1 MILVYFL
8 CACII
13 IGLIYKATRQ
23 EKIFDL
29 TFIFLVAQAMFL
41 LYTILRKNS
50 TETGIFTYDSLGI
63 LFFGVLVLV
72 AFAVFYHSKKY
83 LDREDV
89 KQTGLYNIAFVSLC
103 ASITGAYFSN
113 NVTATWVLI
122 EATTLGSAVLIY
134 HRRTERALEAAWK
147 YVFVCSIG
155 ILIAYLGILFLSTVL
170 KNHHGNMSFGSLSEA
185 IPTAN
190 PLYLKLAFVLVL
202 TGYSCKM
209 EYFPLYP
216 IGIDANHVTP
226 TPMSAFFS
234 TAMVNLGFVSIFRIY
249 SLLFDSP
256 IFSWAQ
262 NVMFVAGFTSLL
274 VAAVYI
280 AQVEHCKRLLAY
292 STVENMGIALL
303 ILSTGEI
310 GAFYAIFHVLMHSF
324 VKSTAFMR
332 LSVIGKTYG
341 SYKLENLGGYRQIS
355 PKGSLILILC
365 LLGLTAIPPSALF
378 ISEIYVF
385 SALSKNIIA
394 LILLIPIIC
403 IILYFLCTKL
413 LKIVYGDKPEN
424 IVFEKEDKLTLWIQF
439 VLLAIFFF
447 FGMYQPQWLTDMIL
461 ECKQDIFV
469 TLWR

>member
-13 IGLIYKATRQ
+13 IGLIYKETEQ
-23 EKIFDL
+23 KKIFNL
-29 TFIFLVAQAMFL
+29 AFAFLVAQVLFL
-41 LYTILRKNS
+41 IYTVFNRNS
-50 TETGIFTYDSLGI
+50 TEVGIFKYDSLGI
-63 LFFGVLVLV
+63 LFFGTLVIISL
-72 AFAVFYHSKKY
+72 AVFYHSKKY
-83 LDREDV
+83 LDKEDS
-89 KQTGLYNIAFVSLC
+89 KQTRLYNIAFVSLC

-122 EATTLGSAVLIY
+122 EATTLGSALLIY

-155 ILIAYLGILFLSTVL
+155 ILIAYLGILFLSIVL
-170 KNHHGNMSFGSLSEA
+170 KNQHSNMSFDSLAEA
-185 IPTAN
+185 IPAAN

-226 TPMSAFFS
+226 APMSAFFS

-249 SLLFDSP
+249 RLLFDSP
-256 IFSWAQ
+256 IFPWAQ
-262 NVMFVAGFTSLL
+262 NVMLVAGFISVL
-274 VAAVYI
+274 VAALYI

-303 ILSTGEI
+303 ILSTGQA
-310 GAFYAIFHVLMHSF
+310 GMGYAVFHVLMHSF
-324 VKSTAFMR
+324 VKSTAFLR
-332 LSVIGKTYG
+332 LSVIGKTFG
-341 SYKLENLGGYRQIS
+341 GYKLENLGGYGQIS

-378 ISEIYVF
+378 ISEMYVF
-385 SALSKNIIA
+385 AALSKNIIV
-394 LILLIPIIC
+394 LILLVPIIC
-403 IILYFLCTKL
+403 VILYFLCFKL
-413 LKIVYGDKPEN
+413 LKIVYGEKPEN
-424 IVFEKEDKLTLWIQF
+424 PAPLKKENEFAVWIQF
-439 VLLAIFFF
+439 ALLAIFFF
-447 FGMYQPQWLTDMIL
+447 FGIYQPQWLMNMIF
-461 ECKQDIFV
+461 E
-469 TLWR
+469 

>member
-1 MILVYFL
+1 MILVYFF
-8 CACII
+8 CAFVTV
-13 IGLIYKATRQ
+13 GLIFRETAQK
-23 EKIFDL
+23 KIFNL
-29 TFIFLVAQAMFL
+29 TFVFLAVQAVFL
-41 LYTILRKNS
+41 LYTILKKDF
-50 TETGIFTYDSLGI
+50 TEISIFKYDSLGI
-63 LFFGVLVLV
+63 LFFSVLVLIS
-72 AFAVFYHSKKY
+72 FAVFYHSKKY
-83 LDREDV
+83 LDKEDP
-89 KQTGLYNIAFVSLC
+89 KQTGLYNMAFVSLC

-122 EATTLGSAVLIY
+122 EATTLGSALLIY

-170 KNHHGNMSFGSLSEA
+170 KNQHGNMSFDSLAEA
-185 IPTAN
+185 ISTAN

-249 SLLFDSP
+249 KLLLYSP
-256 IFSWAQ
+256 VFPWAQ
-262 NVMFVAGFTSLL
+262 NVMFVAGFISLF

-280 AQVEHCKRLLAY
+280 AQVEHCKRLFAY

-310 GAFYAIFHVLMHSF
+310 GMTYAVFHVFMHSL

-341 SYKLENLGGYRQIS
+341 SYKLDNLGGYWQIS

-378 ISEIYVF
+378 ISEMYVF
-385 SALSKNIIA
+385 SALSENIITLTV
-394 LILLIPIIC
+394 LIFTMC
-403 IILYFLCTKL
+403 IILYFLCHKL
-413 LKIVYGDKPEN
+413 LKIVYGEKPEN
-424 IVFEKEDKLTLWIQF
+424 SVPLNTEDNLTSWIQF
-439 VLLAIFFF
+439 ALLAIFFF
-447 FGMYQPQWLTDMIL
+447 FGIYQPQWLMNIIL
-461 ECKQDIFV
+461 ECAG
-469 TLWR
+469 

>member
-8 CACII
+8 CAVII
-13 IGLIYKATRQ
+13 IGLIYKETEQ
-23 EKIFDL
+23 KNMFDL
-29 TFIFLVAQAMFL
+29 TFTFLVVQALFL
-41 LYTILRKNS
+41 LYTILNKDS
-50 TETGIFTYDSLGI
+50 TETGIFKYDSLGI
-63 LFFGVLVLV
+63 LFFGTLVIIS
-72 AFAVFYHSKKY
+72 FAVFYHSKKY
-83 LDREDV
+83 LDREDA
-89 KQTGLYNIAFVSLC
+89 KQTRLYNIAFVSLC

-122 EATTLGSAVLIY
+122 EATTLGSALLIY

-155 ILIAYLGILFLSTVL
+155 ILIAYLGILFLSIVL
-170 KNHHGNMSFGSLSEA
+170 KNQHGNMSFGSLAEA
-185 IPTAN
+185 VPAAN

-249 SLLFDSP
+249 KLLFDSP
-256 IFSWAQ
+256 VILWAQ
-262 NVMFVAGFTSLL
+262 NVMFVAGFISLL

-280 AQVEHCKRLLAY
+280 AQVEHCKRLFAY

-303 ILSTGEI
+303 ILSTGKT
-310 GAFYAIFHVLMHSF
+310 GVFYAVFHVLMHSF

-341 SYKLENLGGYRQIS
+341 SYKLKNLGGYRHIS
-355 PKGSLILILC
+355 PKGSLVLILC

-378 ISEIYVF
+378 ISEMYVF
-385 SALSKNIIA
+385 SALSKNIIT
-394 LILLIPIIC
+394 LIVLIPVIC

-413 LKIVYGDKPEN
+413 LKIVYSEKPET
-424 IVFEKEDKLTLWIQF
+424 VLSVEKEDSLALCIQF
-439 VLLAIFFF
+439 ALLAIFFVL
-447 FGMYQPQWLTDMIL
+447 GMYQPQWLMNMIL
-461 ECKQDIFV
+461 EI
-469 TLWR
+469 

>member
-1 MILVYFL
+1 MILFYFL
-8 CACII
+8 CAFVVTV
-13 IGLIYKATRQ
+13 LIYKAGTQ
-23 EKIFDL
+23 KKMFNL
-29 TFIFLVAQAMFL
+29 TFIFLIAQALFL
-41 LYTILRKNS
+41 IYAVLGKDS

-63 LFFGVLVLV
+63 LFFGMLVLIS
-72 AFAVFYHSKKY
+72 FAVFYHSKKY
-83 LDREDV
+83 LDKENA

-122 EATTLGSAVLIY
+122 EATTLGSALLIY

-155 ILIAYLGILFLSTVL
+155 ILIAYLGILFLSIVL
-170 KNHHGNMSFGSLSEA
+170 KNQHGNMSFGSLAEA

-234 TAMVNLGFVSIFRIY
+234 TAMVNLGFVSIFRLY
-249 SLLFDSP
+249 KLLFDSSVFP
-256 IFSWAQ
+256 WAQ
-262 NVMFVAGFTSLL
+262 NVMLVAGFASLL
-274 VAAVYI
+274 VAAIYI
-280 AQVEHCKRLLAY
+280 AQVEHCKRLFAY

-303 ILSTGEI
+303 ILSTGVP
-310 GAFYAIFHVLMHSF
+310 GTVYAVFHVLMHSM
-324 VKSTAFMR
+324 VKSVAFMR

-341 SYKLENLGGYRQIS
+341 SYKLENLGGYRQVS
-355 PKGSLILILC
+355 PAGSLILILC

-385 SALSKNIIA
+385 STLSKNMIA
-394 LILLIPIIC
+394 LFLLMPVIC
-403 IILYFLCTKL
+403 IILYFLCSKL
-413 LKIVYGDKPEN
+413 LKIVYGKKNGN
-424 IVFEKEDKLTLWIQF
+424 ILPSEKNDIPALWIQF
-439 VLLAIFFF
+439 AFLAAFFF
-447 FGMYQPQWLTDMIL
+447 FGIYQPQWLMDMIR
-461 ECKQDIFV
+461 ECAK
-469 TLWR
+469 

>member
-8 CACII
+8 CAIVI
-13 IGLIYKATRQ
+13 IGLIYRVTEQKKMFNLA
-23 EKIFDL
+23 FV
-29 TFIFLVAQAMFL
+29 FLVAQTLFL
-41 LYTILRKNS
+41 IYTVFNKNS
-50 TETGIFTYDSLGI
+50 TEAGIFKYDSLGI
-63 LFFGVLVLV
+63 LFFGTLVLIS
-72 AFAVFYHSKKY
+72 FAVFYHSKKY
-83 LDREDV
+83 LDKEDA
-89 KQTGLYNIAFVSLC
+89 KQIGLYNMAFVSLC

-122 EATTLGSAVLIY
+122 EATTLGSALLIY

-155 ILIAYLGILFLSTVL
+155 ILIAYLGILFLSIVL
-170 KNHHGNMSFGSLSEA
+170 KNQHGNMSFDSLAEA
-185 IPTAN
+185 IPAAN

-249 SLLFDSP
+249 KLLIDSP
-256 IFSWAQ
+256 VFPWAQ
-262 NVMFVAGFTSLL
+262 NVMLVAGFISLL

-303 ILSTGEI
+303 ILSTGKA
-310 GAFYAIFHVLMHSF
+310 GMAYAVFHVLMHSL
-324 VKSTAFMR
+324 VKSTAFLR
-332 LSVIGKTYG
+332 LSVIGKIYG
-341 SYKLENLGGYRQIS
+341 SYKSGNLGGYWQIS
-355 PKGSLILILC
+355 PKGSLVLVLC

-378 ISEIYVF
+378 ISEMYVF
-385 SALSKNIIA
+385 AALSKNIVV
-394 LILLIPIIC
+394 LILLIPVIC
-403 IILYFLCTKL
+403 IILYFLCSKL
-413 LKIVYGDKPEN
+413 LKIVYGEKPEN
-424 IVFEKEDKLTLWIQF
+424 LVSSEKEGATTLRIQF
-439 VLLAIFFF
+439 ALLAIFFF
-447 FGMYQPQWLTDMIL
+447 FGMYQPQWLMNLI
-461 ECKQDIFV
+461 EF
-469 TLWR
+469 

>member
-1 MILVYFL
+1 MILIYFL
-8 CACII
+8 CAFVIG
-13 IGLIYKATRQ
+13 GLIYIETEQK
-23 EKIFDL
+23 KIFNL
-29 TFIFLVAQAMFL
+29 SFMFLIAQALFL
-41 LYTILRKNS
+41 IYTILNKDL
-50 TETGIFTYDSLGI
+50 TEAGIFKYDSLGI
-63 LFFGVLVLV
+63 LFFGTLVIIS
-72 AFAVFYHSKKY
+72 FAVLYHSKKY
-83 LDREDV
+83 LDKEDA
-89 KQTGLYNIAFVSLC
+89 KHIGLYNIAFVSLC

-113 NVTATWVLI
+113 NVTVTWVLI
-122 EATTLGSAVLIY
+122 EATTLGSALLIY

-170 KNHHGNMSFGSLSEA
+170 KDHHGNMSFGSLTEA
-185 IPTAN
+185 IPMAN

-226 TPMSAFFS
+226 TPVSAFFS

-249 SLLFDSP
+249 KLLFSTP
-256 IFSWAQ
+256 VLPWAQ
-262 NVMFVAGFTSLL
+262 NVMFVAGFISLV

-280 AQVEHCKRLLAY
+280 AQVEHCKRLFAY

-303 ILSTGEI
+303 ILSTGEM
-310 GAFYAIFHVLMHSF
+310 GAFYAVFHVLMHSF

-341 SYKLENLGGYRQIS
+341 SYKLENLGGYRRIS
-355 PKGSLILILC
+355 PKGSLVLILC

-385 SALSKNIIA
+385 SALSKNMIT

-403 IILYFLCTKL
+403 IILYFLCNKL
-413 LKIVYGDKPEN
+413 LRIVFSEKPET
-424 IVFEKEDKLTLWIQF
+424 VFSSENEDSLTLWIQF
-439 VLLAIFFF
+439 ILLAIFFF
-447 FGMYQPQWLTDMIL
+447 FGMYQPQWLMNMIL
-461 ECKQDIFV
+461 ECAKPA
-469 TLWR
+469 

>member
-1 MILVYFL
+1 MFN
-8 CACII
+8 
-13 IGLIYKATRQ
+13 
-23 EKIFDL
+23 L
-29 TFIFLVAQAMFL
+29 TFVFLVVQALFL
-41 LYTILRKNS
+41 LYTILKKDS
-50 TETGIFTYDSLGI
+50 TEIGIFKYDSLGI
-63 LFFGVLVLV
+63 LFFGTLVLIS
-72 AFAVFYHSKKY
+72 FAVFYHSKKY
-83 LDREDV
+83 LDKEAA
-89 KQTGLYNIAFVSLC
+89 KQTGLYNMAFVSLC

-122 EATTLGSAVLIY
+122 EATTLGSALLVY

-155 ILIAYLGILFLSTVL
+155 ILIAYLGILFLSIVL
-170 KNHHGNMSFGSLSEA
+170 KNQHGNMSFGSLAEA
-185 IPTAN
+185 IPAAN

-249 SLLFDSP
+249 RLLFNSP
-256 IFSWAQ
+256 IFPWAQ
-262 NVMFVAGFTSLL
+262 NVMFVAGFISLL

-303 ILSTGEI
+303 ILSTGEA
-310 GAFYAIFHVLMHSF
+310 GTVYAIFHVLMHSF
-324 VKSTAFMR
+324 VKSTVFMR
-332 LSVIGKTYG
+332 LSVIGKIFG
-341 SYKLENLGGYRQIS
+341 SYKLENLGGYWQIS
-355 PKGSLILILC
+355 PQGSLVLILC

-378 ISEIYVF
+378 VSEMYVF
-385 SALSKNIIA
+385 SALSKNIIT

-403 IILYFLCTKL
+403 IILYFLCRKL
-413 LKIVYGDKPEN
+413 LKIIYAEKPEN
-424 IVFEKEDKLTLWIQF
+424 LVSFETDDKLTLWIQLA
-439 VLLAIFFF
+439 LLAVFFF
-447 FGMYQPQWLTDMIL
+447 FGMYQPQWLMNMIS
-461 ECKQDIFV
+461 E
-469 TLWR
+469 

>member
-1 MILVYFL
+1 M
-8 CACII
+8 
-13 IGLIYKATRQ
+13 
-23 EKIFDL
+23 FDL
-29 TFIFLVAQAMFL
+29 TFMFLVIQVLFL
-41 LYTILRKNS
+41 LYTILNKDS
-50 TETGIFTYDSLGI
+50 TETNIFTYDSLGI
-63 LFFGVLVLV
+63 LFFGTLVIIS
-72 AFAVFYHSKKY
+72 FAVFYHSKKY
-83 LDREDV
+83 LDKEDV
-89 KQTGLYNIAFVSLC
+89 KQSGQYNMAFVSLC

-122 EATTLGSAVLIY
+122 EATTLGSALLIY
-134 HRRTERALEAAWK
+134 HRRTKRALEAAWK

-155 ILIAYLGILFLSTVL
+155 ILIAYLGILFLSIVL
-170 KNHHGNMSFGSLSEA
+170 KNQHGNMSFGSLAEA
-185 IPTAN
+185 IPTSN

-249 SLLFDSP
+249 KLLFNTP
-256 IFSWAQ
+256 VFPWAQ
-262 NVMFVAGFTSLL
+262 NVMFVAGFISLL
-274 VAAVYI
+274 LAAVYI
-280 AQVEHCKRLLAY
+280 AQVEHCKRLFAY

-303 ILSTGEI
+303 ILSTGEV
-310 GAFYAIFHVLMHSF
+310 GAFYAVFHVLMHSF

-341 SYKLENLGGYRQIS
+341 SYKLENLGGYRHIS
-355 PKGSLILILC
+355 PKGSLVLILS

-385 SALSKNIIA
+385 STLSKNIIT

-403 IILYFLCTKL
+403 IILYFLCHKL
-413 LKIVYGDKPEN
+413 LRIVYSEKPKIILSN
-424 IVFEKEDKLTLWIQF
+424 EKEDNLILWFQF
-439 VLLAIFFF
+439 ALLAIFFF
-447 FGMYQPQWLTDMIL
+447 FGMYQPQWFIDMIL
-461 ECKQDIFV
+461 ECA
-469 TLWR
+469 

>member
-8 CACII
+8 CAFIV
-13 IGLIYKATRQ
+13 IGLIYKATAQ
-23 EKIFDL
+23 KKMFNL
-29 TFIFLVAQAMFL
+29 TFIFLVAQVLFL
-41 LYTILRKNS
+41 LYTILKKDT
-50 TETGIFTYDSLGI
+50 TEIGIFKYDSLGI
-63 LFFGVLVLV
+63 LFFGALILIS
-72 AFAVFYHSKKY
+72 FAVFYHSKRY
-83 LDREDV
+83 LDKEGF
-89 KQTGLYNIAFVSLC
+89 KQTGLYNMAFVSLC

-113 NVTATWVLI
+113 NITATWVLI
-122 EATTLGSAVLIY
+122 EATTLGSALLIY

-155 ILIAYLGILFLSTVL
+155 ILIAYLGILFLSIIL
-170 KNHHGNMSFGSLSEA
+170 KNQHSNMSFDSLTEA

-249 SLLFDSP
+249 KLLFNSP
-256 IFSWAQ
+256 VFPWAQ
-262 NVMFVAGFTSLL
+262 NVMFVAGFISLL

-280 AQVEHCKRLLAY
+280 AQVEHCKRLFAY

-303 ILSTGEI
+303 ILSTGEAGMI
-310 GAFYAIFHVLMHSF
+310 YAVFHVLMHSF

-341 SYKLENLGGYRQIS
+341 SYKLDNLGGYWQIS
-355 PKGSLILILC
+355 PTGSLVLILC

-378 ISEIYVF
+378 ISEMYVF
-385 SALSKNIIA
+385 SILSKNIIT
-394 LILLIPIIC
+394 LILLIPVIC

-413 LKIVYGDKPEN
+413 LKIVYGKKIDKLVA
-424 IVFEKEDKLTLWIQF
+424 IEKEDKLILWIQF
-439 VLLAIFFF
+439 ALLAIFFF
-447 FGMYQPQWLTDMIL
+447 FGIYQPNWLMNML
-461 ECKQDIFV
+461 AE
-469 TLWR
+469 

>member
-1 MILVYFL
+1 METEQKKMFNPTL
-8 CACII
+8 
-13 IGLIYKATRQ
+13 G
-23 EKIFDL
+23 
-29 TFIFLVAQAMFL
+29 FLVAQALFL
-41 LYTILRKNS
+41 LYTVLRKDA
-50 TETGIFTYDSLGI
+50 TEIGIFKYDSLGI
-63 LFFGVLVLV
+63 LFFGTLVLIS
-72 AFAVFYHSKKY
+72 FAVFYHSKKY
-83 LDREDV
+83 LDREDA

-113 NVTATWVLI
+113 NITATWVLI
-122 EATTLGSAVLIY
+122 EATTLGSALLIY

-155 ILIAYLGILFLSTVL
+155 ILIAYLGILFLSIML
-170 KNHHGNMSFGSLSEA
+170 KNQHGNMSFDSLAEA
-185 IPTAN
+185 IPAAN

-249 SLLFDSP
+249 RLLFYSP
-256 IFSWAQ
+256 VFPWAQ
-262 NVMFVAGFTSLL
+262 NVMFVAGFISLL

-280 AQVEHCKRLLAY
+280 AQVEHCKRLFAY

-303 ILSTGEI
+303 ILSTGKA
-310 GAFYAIFHVLMHSF
+310 GMAYAVFHLLMHSF

-355 PKGSLILILC
+355 PTGSLVLILC

-378 ISEIYVF
+378 ISEMYVF
-385 SALSKNIIA
+385 AELSKHIVA
-394 LILLIPIIC
+394 LILVITVIC

-413 LKIVYGDKPEN
+413 LKIVYGEKPEKPALH
-424 IVFEKEDKLTLWIQF
+424 EKEDRLTLWIQF
-439 VLLAIFFF
+439 TLLAIFFF
-447 FGMYQPQWLTDMIL
+447 LGIYQPQWLMNMIA
-461 ECKQDIFV
+461 E
-469 TLWR
+469 